1 MAERLPLFVSLLSLR
16 ARRRDYRLSAWITT
30 WTRNWKKDQR
40 RLSGLA
46 FGITWY
52 HSICP
57 RAKSLLD
64 QLGFEVSGVMTTV
77 IRMSFRFLPSSAVFR

>member
-16 ARRRDYRLSAWITT
+16 ARRRDYPLSASITP

-40 RLSGLA
+40 RPSGLA
-46 FGITWY
+46 FGIIWY

-64 QLGFEVSGVMTTV
+64 QLGLRHQG
-77 IRMSFRFLPSSAVFR
+77 L